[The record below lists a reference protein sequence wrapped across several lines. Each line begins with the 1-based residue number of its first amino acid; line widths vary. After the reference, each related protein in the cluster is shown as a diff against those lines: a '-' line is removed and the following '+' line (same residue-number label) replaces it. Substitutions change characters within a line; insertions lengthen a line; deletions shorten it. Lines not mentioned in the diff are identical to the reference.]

1 MNTIEIGDEEIDV
14 EEIMRKIR
22 ENIRKR
28 RESGVYTEE
37 MKDLIDEPLQTA
49 DTGESNIDH
58 LRQELNYINRD
69 WDTRAEY
76 SISSHR
82 RFIGWLLI
90 KGRQLVHCEV
100 RRYVDL
106 IVGKQI
112 EFNAHV
118 VHFVNRLIPGIE
130 DRLKQA
136 RTEISEEINDRVGLA
151 KTEIGSDFDDK
162 LGLAKTEI
170 GSDFDDKLG
179 LVKTEIGSEF
189 DDKLGLVKTEISLEF
204 DDKLGLV
211 KTEIGSEFDDKLGL
225 VKTVISGE
233 IDDKVS
239 QMRAEIGSEIGDNVN
254 EVVAKVNEDI
264 KNKAWLANLLEK
276 KIVKKPEEELPVTGT
291 DESMNFFVFE
301 EKFRGAREDIKER
314 QLKFLEYSRDCK
326 NVLDIGCGRGEF
338 LEILKENG
346 INAKGIDI
354 NEDMVGYCQS
364 KRLNVE
370 KADAIEYLEKIEDKS
385 LDSIF
390 LDQVVEH
397 LEPKYLIK
405 LLELCHK
412 KLKFGYY
419 IVIETVNPLSLT
431 SFANFYIDLS
441 HKKPIHPE
449 TLKFL
454 SESAGFREIEVKFF
468 SPIPDEYKLKKVE
481 VCENIGVEEKE
492 REIIEVY
499 NHNIEKLNETL
510 YGHQDYAVIGKK

>member
-1 MNTIEIGDEEIDV
+1 M
-14 EEIMRKIR
+14 
-22 ENIRKR
+22 
-28 RESGVYTEE
+28 
-37 MKDLIDEPLQTA
+37 
-49 DTGESNIDH
+49 
-58 LRQELNYINRD
+58 
-69 WDTRAEY
+69 
-76 SISSHR
+76 
-82 RFIGWLLI
+82 
-90 KGRQLVHCEV
+90 
-100 RRYVDL
+100 
-106 IVGKQI
+106 
-112 EFNAHV
+112 
-118 VHFVNRLIPGIE
+118 
-130 DRLKQA
+130 
-136 RTEISEEINDRVGLA
+136 
-151 KTEIGSDFDDK
+151 
-162 LGLAKTEI
+162 
-170 GSDFDDKLG
+170 
-179 LVKTEIGSEF
+179 
-189 DDKLGLVKTEISLEF
+189 
-204 DDKLGLV
+204 
-211 KTEIGSEFDDKLGL
+211 
-225 VKTVISGE
+225 ISGE

-239 QMRAEIGSEIGDNVN
+239 QVRAEIGSEIGDKVN

-291 DESMNFFVFE
+291 DEDMNFFVFE

-370 KADAIEYLEKIEDKS
+370 KADAIEYLDKIEDKS

-431 SFANFYIDLS
+431 SFANFYLDLS

-481 VCENIGVEEKE
+481 VGENIGVEEKE
-492 REIIEVY
+492 REMIGVY
-499 NHNIEKLNETL
+499 NYNIEKLNGIL

>member
-1 MNTIEIGDEEIDV
+1 MNIIEIRDEEIDV

-28 RESGVYTEE
+28 GESGVYTEE
-37 MKDLIDEPLQTA
+37 MKDLVDEPLQTPE
-49 DTGESNIDH
+49 TGGLDIVNIQQD
-58 LRQELNYINRD
+58 LDYLKRN
-69 WDTRAEY
+69 WDTHAEY

-82 RFIGWLLI
+82 RFIGRFLI
-90 KGRQLVHCEV
+90 RGRQLVHGEV
-100 RRYVDL
+100 RRYVDP

-112 EFNAHV
+112 EFNAHLV
-118 VHFVNRLIPGIE
+118 RIIKGLI
-130 DRLKQA
+130 RQ
-136 RTEISEEINDRVGLA
+136 
-151 KTEIGSDFDDK
+151 
-162 LGLAKTEI
+162 
-170 GSDFDDKLG
+170 
-179 LVKTEIGSEF
+179 VKTE
-189 DDKLGLVKTEISLEF
+189 
-204 DDKLGLV
+204 
-211 KTEIGSEFDDKLGL
+211 
-225 VKTVISGE
+225 ISGE
-233 IDDKVS
+233 IDD
-239 QMRAEIGSEIGDNVN
+239 RVN
-254 EVVAKVNEDI
+254 EVVATINEDI
-264 KNKAWLANLLEK
+264 KNKAWLANLLEQR
-276 KIVKKPEEELPVTGT
+276 IVKKQEEELPLTGT
-291 DESMNFFVFE
+291 DEGMNFFVFE

-314 QLKFLEYSRDCK
+314 QLKFLEYSKGCK

-364 KRLNVE
+364 KGLNVE
-370 KADAIEYLEKIEDKS
+370 KADVIEYLEKTEDKS

-405 LLELCHK
+405 LLELCYK

-431 SFANFYIDLS
+431 SFANFYLDLA

-454 SESAGFREIEVKFF
+454 SESAGFREMEVKFF

-481 VCENIGVEEKE
+481 IGEDIEEKE
-492 REIIEVY
+492 RGMIEIY
-499 NHNIEKLNETL
+499 NYNIEKLNETL
-510 YGHQDYAVIGKK
+510 YGAQDYAVIGKK

>member
-1 MNTIEIGDEEIDV
+1 MNSIEIRDEEIDV

-28 RESGVYTEE
+28 RESGAYTYSEE
-37 MKDLIDEPLQTA
+37 MNDLINEPIQA
-49 DTGESNIDH
+49 AETGELVSNNLQQDIDY
-58 LRQELNYINRD
+58 LNRN
-69 WDTRAEY
+69 WDTHAEY

-82 RFIGWLLI
+82 RFIGRFLI
-90 KGRQLVHCEV
+90 RGRQLVHGEV

-112 EFNAHV
+112 EFNAHLV
-118 VHFVNRLIPGIE
+118 RIIKGLI
-130 DRLKQA
+130 RQ
-136 RTEISEEINDRVGLA
+136 
-151 KTEIGSDFDDK
+151 
-162 LGLAKTEI
+162 
-170 GSDFDDKLG
+170 
-179 LVKTEIGSEF
+179 VKTE
-189 DDKLGLVKTEISLEF
+189 
-204 DDKLGLV
+204 
-211 KTEIGSEFDDKLGL
+211 
-225 VKTVISGE
+225 ISGE
-233 IDDKVS
+233 IDDRV
-239 QMRAEIGSEIGDNVN
+239 D
-254 EVVAKVNEDI
+254 EVVATINEDI
-264 KNKAWLANLLEK
+264 KNKAWLANLLEQR
-276 KIVKKPEEELPVTGT
+276 IVKKQEEELPLTGA
-291 DESMNFFVFE
+291 DAEEAMNFFVFE

-314 QLKFLEYSRDCK
+314 QLKFLEYSKGCK

-338 LEILKENG
+338 LEILKADE

-364 KRLNVE
+364 KGLNVE
-370 KADAIEYLEKIEDKS
+370 KADAIEYLENIEDKS

-405 LLELCHK
+405 LLELCYK

-431 SFANFYIDLS
+431 SFANFYLDLS

-481 VCENIGVEEKE
+481 IGENTGVEEKE
-492 REIIEVY
+492 RQIIGVY
-499 NHNIEKLNETL
+499 NYNVEKLNETL